1 MRVKQHVGALNKDA
15 GRFVCKHVE
24 SFPDI
29 GKISGPESRYSGSG
43 TGRAAPRFTAG
54 SMQEDTMF
62 RRKEETMTDYLPEVY
77 QHFERRYPAVKEAFD
92 ALGAAEH
99 DAGPL
104 AERERR
110 LIKLGIAVGA
120 ESEGG
125 VRSHVRKLLGVGVS
139 EEEILHTIVLALTT
153 IGFPATNAALSW
165 AEEVLS
171 EEV

>member
-1 MRVKQHVGALNKDA
+1 MRDTH
-15 GRFVCKHVE
+15 C
-24 SFPDI
+24 
-29 GKISGPESRYSGSG
+29 GPK
-43 TGRAAPRFTAG
+43 
-54 SMQEDTMF
+54 
-62 RRKEETMTDYLPEVY
+62 KEESMTDYLPEVY
-77 QHFERRYPAVKEAFD
+77 QNFERRFPAVKEAFD

-104 AERERR
+104 GERERR

-125 VRSHVRKLLGVGVS
+125 VRSHVRKLLGIGVS
-139 EEEILHTIVLALTT
+139 EAEIVHAIVLALTT

-171 EEV
+171 EAI

>member
-1 MRVKQHVGALNKDA
+1 MR
-15 GRFVCKHVE
+15 
-24 SFPDI
+24 
-29 GKISGPESRYSGSG
+29 
-43 TGRAAPRFTAG
+43 
-54 SMQEDTMF
+54 DTTVF
-62 RRKEETMTDYLPEVY
+62 RRKEESMTDYLPEVY

-104 AERERR
+104 GERERR

-125 VRSHVRKLLGVGVS
+125 VRSHVRKLLGVGVT

-171 EEV
+171 EEG